1 MIGFTSDD
9 LRCDGPPA
17 KQRTLSSHLGSK
29 EIPLVIML
37 DAGTA
42 PTVVSGAVL
51 VSIVL
56 AVGWKQ
62 VQNFAVFA
70 VRPAIAVAGTIT
82 RAGASQ

>member
-1 MIGFTSDD
+1 
-9 LRCDGPPA
+9 
-17 KQRTLSSHLGSK
+17 
-29 EIPLVIML
+29 ML